1 MTEEKKHYATLDDGG
16 VIWGLGYTPEEAM
29 TDGKLYTKDALKV
42 EEITEALFKKVEDV
56 GGDIKWRRLP
66 GDKLALPGESDPVIG
81 VDPGSSE
88 SAVVALVRDGKVESI
103 IEPDPVTAA
112 DIADKVEN
120 LAFRYGGGAEAFK
133 RQTAAGKP
141 FWDRFNEAA
150 KAAGSERVHDEVIVP
165 AKKEITMTELSKLTG
180 KTISSLCALQRRGIL
195 PKGVKKSNRR
205 YLPATAVDIVLSH
218 KKGTNW
224 EKGNYPKAAENGK
237 KGAEAKRILSEDSP
251 LTENA

>member
-1 MTEEKKHYATLDDGG
+1 MTEEKKRYATLDDGG

-66 GDKLALPGESDPVIG
+66 GDKLALPGESGPVIG
-81 VDPGSSE
+81 VDPGSNGAAE
-88 SAVVALVRDGKVESI
+88 IAEAVEDR
-103 IEPDPVTAA
+103 
-112 DIADKVEN
+112 
-120 LAFRYGGGAEAFK
+120 AFRYGGGAEAFK

-165 AKKEITMTELSKLTG
+165 AKKEITMSELNKLTG

-195 PKGVKKSNRR
+195 PKGVKKGNRR

-224 EKGNYPKAAENGK
+224 AKGSYPKASENGT
-237 KGAEAKRILSEDSP
+237 KGAEAKRRLSGDSP